1 MSMNEKKLNQI
12 GVGLI
17 VLFGLPAIGYMYGDW
32 KLALTIL
39 IVSQL
44 IIGFAKISK
53 NI

>member
-17 VLFGLPAIGYMYGDW
+17 VLFGLPAIGYMYSGW
-32 KLALTIL
+32 KLALTIM

-44 IIGFAKISK
+44 IIGLAKISK